1 MRVKPEVDDVN
12 FSGAHLIVS
21 IDGVVRAPSEA
32 HVSVFD
38 RGFLYGDS
46 VFETIRTY
54 SGRPFAL
61 NEHLDR
67 LWRSAELVF
76 IEMPC
81 SREQLIAE
89 IDAALRATG
98 NPESYIR
105 VMVTRGQGEMG
116 LDPSLAEVPV
126 RVIIVGPLKTLP
138 ADAYESGA
146 YAVTFQTARPSDAT
160 SPGAKI
166 GNYLVAVL
174 AMREAKKH
182 GANEALIVDREGLV
196 AEGASSNVF
205 LVRDGRLVTPPLNA
219 GILAGVTRRYALRAA
234 KDLGI
239 DVEEACPAK
248 QELLA
253 ADEVFVSSSI
263 RELLPIVR
271 VDGRT
276 IGPGIVGPVTRAIRT
291 KFQQLV
297 EQDTKAVH

>member
-1 MRVKPEVDDVN
+1 MN
-12 FSGAHLIVS
+12 SSGQQPSSAGQLVVS
-21 IDGVVRAPSEA
+21 IDGVVRSPDDAR
-32 HVSVFD
+32 VSVFD

-76 IEMPC
+76 IDMPWT
-81 SREQLIAE
+81 RQQLARE
-89 IDAALRATG
+89 IDAALAAA
-98 NPESYIR
+98 NNDESYIR

-126 RVIIVGPLKTLP
+126 RVIIVGPLKPLP
-138 ADAYESGA
+138 AQAYEHGA
-146 YAVTFQTARPSDAT
+146 SAVTFQTSRPSDAT

-182 GANEALIVDREGLV
+182 GANEALIVDREGV
-196 AEGASSNVF
+196 ISEGASSNVF
-205 LVRDGRLVTPPLNA
+205 LVRGGTLVTPPLSA
-219 GILAGVTRRYALRAA
+219 GILAGITRRYALCAA
-234 KDLGI
+234 QCLGI
-239 DVEEACPAK
+239 PVTEVCPSTD
-248 QELLA
+248 ELLA
-253 ADEVFVSSSI
+253 SDEVFVSSSI

-271 VDGRT
+271 VNGAV
-276 IGPGIVGPVTRAIRT
+276 IGTGDVGPVTRALRA
-291 KFQQLV
+291 KFRQLV
-297 EQDTKAVH
+297 ERDMSTQG